1 MPKAGLGNAAGYGIM
16 SATNERGKVV
26 TSNKFDKFEPL
37 QKAINMRKD
46 KVYAYLMRPEYADLF
61 EPAHI
66 RSAVLSYLRDGG
78 KSLRAVVLLLSC
90 GAVGGNEEAAIPAA
104 AGVEVYHTYTLVH
117 DDIIDRDDRRR
128 GKPTIHTQYAE
139 IAGREL
145 GHEPAEAA
153 HYGLTIA
160 ILTGDIQQAWSTLLF
175 AEVAQKYEV
184 NAKLILNLLAELT
197 GRLSPALIAGEALD
211 VQYSKRPVEAITEA
225 LVLDMLWKKTGA
237 LYEFAGRAGAAIG
250 LGDATLKDPLVT
262 DIATFCS
269 RCGTAFQLQDDIL
282 GIVGDETRL
291 GKPVGSDLREG
302 KTTVIILKAFQTAS
316 AAQKARL
323 KVVLGN
329 PNATEEDIQQ
339 INTLLYDLG
348 SITYTQELARRY
360 VQEAI
365 PCLDRLPPS
374 NYKDLLVQWAEY
386 LIEREF

>member
-1 MPKAGLGNAAGYGIM
+1 MTHK
-16 SATNERGKVV
+16 
-26 TSNKFDKFEPL
+26 KFQPL
-37 QKAINMRKD
+37 LEAINVRKE
-46 KVYAYLMRPEYADLF
+46 KVYAYLMRPEHADLF
-61 EPAHI
+61 EPDHI
-66 RSAVLSYLRDGG
+66 KSAVFSYLKGGG

-90 GAVGGNEEAAIPAA
+90 GAVGGNEDVAIPAA

-117 DDIIDRDDRRR
+117 DDIIDRDDKRR
-128 GKPTIHTQYAE
+128 GKPTIHTEYAG
-139 IAGREL
+139 IARREM
-145 GHEPAEAA
+145 GHDETEAA

-184 NAKLILNLLAELT
+184 NAKLILNLLSDLT
-197 GRLSPALIAGEALD
+197 ARLSPALIAGEALD
-211 VQYSKRPVEAITEA
+211 VQYSKRPINLISEQ

-282 GIVGDETRL
+282 GIVGDESQL
-291 GKPVGSDLREG
+291 GKPVGSDIREG
-302 KTTVIILKAFQTAS
+302 KTTVIILKAFQEAS

-323 KVVLGN
+323 KAILGN
-329 PNATEEDIQQ
+329 PDASEEDIK
-339 INTLLYDLG
+339 IATTLLYDLG
-348 SITYTQELARRY
+348 GISYTQNLARKY

-374 NYKDLLVQWAEY
+374 DYKNLLVQWAEY
-386 LIEREF
+386 LVERKF